1 MPTLSSIFYLRIGLR
16 LLLGLTVM
24 GSLMASLQGQET
36 WSWEE
41 LEARIELS
49 ERLLRETR
57 DQEEQTLHALR
68 MLNQQIELRQSL
80 LLHLSEATYDQAAAV
95 EKLEWLLC
103 EMEADIEQIRQ
114 NYLHTARSTYRHLG
128 TDNFWLT
135 LLSAEG
141 LSNAFYRMQYFQRFA
156 SYRAE
161 QMELIAATRK
171 ELLQKKQQLIIELA
185 ESEALMAHRQQ
196 QVAALEADR
205 QRQRAL
211 SQSLKQQARQYQRQL
226 AAERRRLQSLI
237 QESEEVY
244 ASTVQPVA
252 DSYGLTFPAQ
262 RGRLPW
268 PLPREQALVV
278 EHFGRS
284 EDPYG
289 NIVINDGI
297 YLRTPAGQQVYA
309 IYAGRVTAVTEIP
322 MNGGVVVIVEHGRY
336 RSVYANL
343 EKAFVQEGQLLAM
356 GQPLGLVRT
365 DRRSGET
372 VLQFLIYALPNRF
385 VDPEQWLR

>member
-1 MPTLSSIFYLRIGLR
+1 MPVLPPIFGLCPGLR
-16 LLLGLTVM
+16 LLL
-24 GSLMASLQGQET
+24 SLMVVSSLMGSLQGQAA
-36 WSWEE
+36 WSRTE

-68 MLNQQIELRQSL
+68 MINQQIALRQSL
-80 LLHLSEATYDQAAAV
+80 LLHLSEETYDQAAEV
-95 EKLEWLLC
+95 EKLELLLC

-114 NYLHTARSTYRHLG
+114 NYIHTARSTYRNLG

-141 LSNAFYRMQYFQRFA
+141 LSDAFYRVQYFQRFA

-161 QMELIAATRK
+161 QMSLIEATRAD
-171 ELLQKKQQLIIELA
+171 LVKKQHQLSVELA
-185 ESEALMAHRQQ
+185 QSEALMTQRQQ

-211 SQSLKQQARQYQRQL
+211 SQSLKQQARQYQQQL
-226 AAERRRLQSLI
+226 AEERQRLQALI

-244 ASTVQPVA
+244 ANTAQPVA
-252 DSYGLTFPAQ
+252 DGYGLTFPEQ

-268 PLPREQALVV
+268 PVPREQAVVV

-289 NIVINDGI
+289 NTVVNDGL
-297 YLRTPAGQQVYA
+297 YLRTPAGQQVHA

-322 MNGGVVVIVEHGRY
+322 MNGGVVVIVEHGKY

-343 EKAFVQEGQLLAM
+343 AKAFVQEGQLLAM

-372 VLQFLIYALPNRF
+372 TLQFLIYALPNRF